1 MKPEFGMKPDLHDEK
16 DRTSK
21 ETEPRH
27 HLMEPEGWANQ
38 PGQRIIGEYHEGS
51 PSSIH
56 LDPKTPYGADKDK
69 ERSAHKGSGGLN
81 FAKLFKS
88 KALNVSNAEMVSSV
102 IFRTLYGNGFRAPL
116 KLKNVIDMD
125 IAVENNVVTLN
136 TNNVSFIPPKLE
148 IWRFIFAFRNKPLLE
163 YGSGI
168 SGIKIYYGRAFLFG
182 LTLWWVSWKK
192 KWITRNPK
200 TTKALRALTAT
211 QIVGGK
217 PD

>member
-1 MKPEFGMKPDLHDEK
+1 
-16 DRTSK
+16 
-21 ETEPRH
+21 
-27 HLMEPEGWANQ
+27 
-38 PGQRIIGEYHEGS
+38 
-51 PSSIH
+51 
-56 LDPKTPYGADKDK
+56 
-69 ERSAHKGSGGLN
+69 
-81 FAKLFKS
+81 
-88 KALNVSNAEMVSSV
+88 
-102 IFRTLYGNGFRAPL
+102 L